1 MTTNDNWNYE
11 DATDVELIQIHDE
24 PPEVHITKDRK
35 QVWVDDW
42 LVWEDGHFISPNRR
56 YQK

>member
-1 MTTNDNWNYE
+1 MTDE
-11 DATDVELIQIHDE
+11 SELIQIHDE
-24 PPEVHITKDRK
+24 PPEVHIRKDRK

-42 LVWEDGHFISPNRR
+42 LVWDDGHFVSPNRK

>member
-1 MTTNDNWNYE
+1 MTDE
-11 DATDVELIQIHDE
+11 LDLIQIHDE
-24 PPEVHITKDRK
+24 PPEVHIRKDRK

-42 LVWEDGHFISPNRR
+42 LVWDDGHFVSPNRR